1 MHVPTLSSNGASTLM
16 LAFLIVRL
24 TVGVPEKGKYL
35 RSGIYFQDPRIVTE
49 KERAA
54 LDCPLLTKS

>member
-1 MHVPTLSSNGASTLM
+1 M

-24 TVGVPEKGKYL
+24 TVAVLEKGKYL
-35 RSGIYFQDPRIVTE
+35 RSGIYFQDPRIVIE